1 MPEPGIIDRAA
12 LITNHWLW
20 QAVDLIFPPV
30 CIHCQKAGERWC
42 PECRALVE
50 RVGSK
55 VCIRCGKRLQKGTVC
70 RECKGHSPRYTALRS
85 YGLYRDPLRQAILS
99 VKYRR
104 DLGLGEILAG
114 LLRTLV
120 LEQNWQPEVVLPVPL
135 SPSRLKERG
144 YNQVDLF
151 ARPLAWSLG
160 LPYQGRVLVRVRE
173 DTSQVKLTAES
184 RRLNVAS
191 AFSVDWPVPVQNRR
205 VLLVDDVATTG
216 STADV
221 CAGVLLDAGASQVFV
236 ATLARSLLR
245 KSNQEVI

>member
-12 LITNHWLW
+12 LITQHWLW
-20 QAVDLIFPPV
+20 QAVDLLFPPA
-30 CIHCQKAGERWC
+30 CIQCGKEGERWC
-42 PECRALVE
+42 PRCRALIE
-50 RVGSK
+50 RVGGK
-55 VCIRCGKRLQKGTVC
+55 VCICCGKRLQKGTLC
-70 RECKGHSPRYTALRS
+70 RECKGHRPHYTALRS
-85 YGLYRDPLRQAILS
+85 YGLYRDPLRLAILS
-99 VKYRR
+99 AKYRR

-114 LLRTLV
+114 FLKTLV
-120 LEQNWQPEVVLPVPL
+120 LEQNWQPELVIPVPL
-135 SPSRLKERG
+135 SPSKLKERG

-160 LPYQGRVLVRVRE
+160 LPYHDRVLVRVRE
-173 DTSQVKLTAES
+173 DASQVKLTAES
-184 RRLNVAS
+184 RRLNVAR
-191 AFSVDWPVPVQNRR
+191 AFTVESPAPVHNRQ

-221 CAGVLLDAGASQVFV
+221 CAGVLLQAGAGQVYV

>member
-1 MPEPGIIDRAA
+1 MPEPGVIDRAA

-20 QAVDLIFPPV
+20 QAVDLLFPPA
-30 CIHCQKAGERWC
+30 CIHCRKAGERWC
-42 PECRALVE
+42 PECRALIE
-50 RVGSK
+50 RVGDK
-55 VCIRCGKRLQKGTVC
+55 VCLHCGKRLLKGTIC
-70 RECKGHSPRYTALRS
+70 RDCRGHKPRYTALRS

-99 VKYRR
+99 AKYRR

-114 LLRTLV
+114 FLKTLV
-120 LEQNWQPEVVLPVPL
+120 MEQNWQPDLVIPVPMSQSKL
-135 SPSRLKERG
+135 RERG

-160 LPYQGRVLVRVRE
+160 LPYHVRVLARVRE

-184 RRLNVAS
+184 RRLNVAL
-191 AFSVDWPVPVQNRR
+191 AFSVEWPDPIRSRQ

-216 STADV
+216 STAEV
-221 CAGVLLDAGASQVFV
+221 CAGVLLEAGASRVYV